1 MNTIEEQLTSALHRR
16 DSELTVHDELDA
28 ILNDELVVRSTPHG
42 DTRARRPLLLA
53 VAAVSMVVVGA
64 GGLIWA
70 QRARDT
76 PTATSNRPTPGLSV
90 LAPSV
95 TPDRIDA
102 YPVINWPAEPIPG
115 VYASHGSHDDDQG
128 WGGTIGVRSLDG
140 TPTTIIGVHVF
151 PTGFTP
157 FPDATPGRNPG
168 ILENLGDGITSLT
181 TTIGG
186 FPVVVAGDDIDVLY
200 DVVDLVEPTVVDD
213 QLDGY
218 TFSGSLPSGL
228 VELEAPQHRLPMV
241 VPALWTHD
249 DTFSVAIEQGAV
261 LTNLVGRQV
270 EPITINGRNG
280 YRTTSG
286 TPTIVIAVSTD
297 ETLYLA
303 STIVD
308 IEQLTDIADNIT
320 FVDESTW
327 DDVYNPQSSVPDA

>member
-1 MNTIEEQLTSALHRR
+1 MNTIEEQLTRALHRR

-28 ILNDELVVRSTPHG
+28 ILNDDLIVRSTPQG
-42 DTRARRPLLLA
+42 DTQSRRPLLLA

-70 QRARDT
+70 QRTHDT
-76 PTATSNRPTPGLSV
+76 PTATSNQPTPAVSV
-90 LAPSV
+90 LAPSL

-102 YPVINWPAEPIPG
+102 YPVIDWPGEPIPG

-128 WGGTIGVRSLDG
+128 WGGTIGVRSAEG
-140 TPTTIIGVHVF
+140 TPTTIVGVHVF

-157 FPDATPGRNPG
+157 FPDATQGPIPG

-186 FPVVVAGDDIDVLY
+186 FPVVVAGDDIDLLY
-200 DVVDLVEPTVVDD
+200 DVVTTVEPAVSGD

-218 TFSGSLPSGL
+218 TFSGPLPSGL
-228 VELEAPQHRLPMV
+228 VELESPQHRVPMV
-241 VPALWTHD
+241 VPALWTD
-249 DTFSVAIEQGAV
+249 DGTFSVAIEQGAV
-261 LTNLVGRQV
+261 LTNLVGREV
-270 EPITINGRNG
+270 ESITINGRDG

-286 TPTIVIAVSTD
+286 PPTIVVAVSTD
-297 ETLYLA
+297 ESLYVA

-308 IEQLTDIADNIT
+308 MEELADIARNIT
-320 FVDESTW
+320 IVDESTW
-327 DDVYNPQSSVPDA
+327 DDLYDAQTSVPDA